1 MLHQVTRADGAI
13 VAVTAGG
20 RSPAPGVAHAL
31 VARPKQSVHIVSLG
45 CVLVETFVIRMWL
58 PDRPGALGQ
67 VASRIGAVRGD
78 VVGIDILE
86 RDGGQ
91 AVDEL
96 VVELPDGALVD
107 LLVAEVRQ
115 VDGVAVEEVRP
126 VADALHDPRLDALEA
141 AAQLVG
147 ADDIES
153 LLSAV
158 ITHARRVVG
167 AKWVA
172 VVDIDGRGDGVLA
185 ADEEAPSP
193 AWLEAFLAGSRAA
206 EGVTRGRGSQRSDVI
221 WTPMPSSGLALVLG
235 REGMPYRSRE
245 RRQVAALAR
254 VVDTRL
260 RELHRFRSR
269 ARHPSR

>member
-1 MLHQVTRADGAI
+1 M
-13 VAVTAGG
+13 
-20 RSPAPGVAHAL
+20 
-31 VARPKQSVHIVSLG
+31 
-45 CVLVETFVIRMWL
+45 ETFVIRIWL

-96 VVELPDGALVD
+96 VVELPDGSLVD
-107 LLVAEVRQ
+107 LLVNEVRQ

-126 VADALHDPRLDALEA
+126 VADALHDPRLDALDA

-147 ADDIES
+147 ATEVDG
-153 LLSAV
+153 LLSSV
-158 ITHARRVVG
+158 VLHARRVIG
-167 AKWVA
+167 ARWVA
-172 VVDIDGRGDGVLA
+172 VVDIAGRGDGVLA
-185 ADEEAPSP
+185 ADDGAPGA
-193 AWLEAFLAGSRAA
+193 AWLEAFVSGSRAA
-206 EGVTRGRGSQRSDVI
+206 ESLTRGGGAARSDVV
-221 WTPMPSSGLALVLG
+221 WAPLPGSGLALVLG
-235 REGMPYRSRE
+235 RDGMPYRARE

-260 RELHRFRSR
+260 RELHRARSR
-269 ARHPSR
+269 ARHPSC

>member
-1 MLHQVTRADGAI
+1 VRG
-13 VAVTAGG
+13 
-20 RSPAPGVAHAL
+20 
-31 VARPKQSVHIVSLG
+31 
-45 CVLVETFVIRMWL
+45 VETFVIRMWL

-96 VVELPDGALVD
+96 VVELPDDTLVD

-147 ADDIES
+147 ANDVDS
-153 LLSAV
+153 LLSSV
-158 ITHARRVVG
+158 VVHARRVVG
-167 AKWVA
+167 ATWVA

-185 ADEEAPSP
+185 ADEAAPSA
-193 AWLEAFLAGSRAA
+193 AWLEAYLAGSRAA
-206 EGVTRGRGSQRSDVI
+206 EGAHRSSAVTTSSDVV
-221 WTPMPSSGLALVLG
+221 WAPLPGSGLALVLG
-235 REGMPYRSRE
+235 RDGMPYRARE

-260 RELHRFRSR
+260 RELHRVRSR
-269 ARHPSR
+269 ARHPSC

>member
-1 MLHQVTRADGAI
+1 M
-13 VAVTAGG
+13 
-20 RSPAPGVAHAL
+20 
-31 VARPKQSVHIVSLG
+31 
-45 CVLVETFVIRMWL
+45 IRMWL

-91 AVDEL
+91 AIDEL
-96 VVELPDGALVD
+96 VVELPDGTLVD
-107 LLVAEVRQ
+107 LLVNEVRQ

-147 ADDIES
+147 ADDIED

-158 ITHARRVVG
+158 VTHARRVVG
-167 AKWVA
+167 ATWVA
-172 VVDIDGRGDGVLA
+172 VVDIDERGDGVLV
-185 ADEEAPSP
+185 ADDNAPNA

-206 EGVTRGRGSQRSDVI
+206 EGVNQGRGSQRSDVI
-221 WTPMPSSGLALVLG
+221 WTPMAHSGLALVMG
-235 REGMPYRSRE
+235 RQGMPYRSRE

-260 RELHRFRSR
+260 RELHRARSR

>member
-1 MLHQVTRADGAI
+1 VPTY
-13 VAVTAGG
+13 
-20 RSPAPGVAHAL
+20 
-31 VARPKQSVHIVSLG
+31 
-45 CVLVETFVIRMWL
+45 VIRIWL

-86 RDGGQ
+86 RENGQ

-96 VVELPDGALVD
+96 VVELPSARVID

-115 VDGVAVEEVRP
+115 VDGVAVEEVRL
-126 VADALHDPRLDALEA
+126 VADARHDPRLDALEA

-147 ADDIES
+147 ADDVDE
-153 LLSAV
+153 LLEAIV
-158 ITHARRVVG
+158 GHAGRVVG
-167 AKWVA
+167 AAWVA
-172 VVDIDGRGDGVLA
+172 VADLEGRGGGTLVASD
-185 ADEEAPSP
+185 DAPSG

-206 EGVTRGRGSQRSDVI
+206 AGAGGGRAPGSGAGDIVWAPLPR
-221 WTPMPSSGLALVLG
+221 SGLALVLG
-235 REGMPYRSRE
+235 RQGMPYRARE

-260 RELHRFRSR
+260 RELRRVRSR

>member
-1 MLHQVTRADGAI
+1 VPV
-13 VAVTAGG
+13 VA
-20 RSPAPGVAHAL
+20 S
-31 VARPKQSVHIVSLG
+31 
-45 CVLVETFVIRMWL
+45 FVIRVWL

-96 VVELPDGALVD
+96 VVELPDDELVD

-147 ADDIES
+147 ADTVDD

-158 ITHARRVVG
+158 VVHARRVVG
-167 AKWVA
+167 ASWVA
-172 VVDIDGRGDGVLA
+172 VVSLDEGQDRLVTD
-185 ADEEAPSP
+185 ADAPNR
-193 AWLEAFLAGSRAA
+193 AWLQAFLAGSRAA
-206 EGVTRGRGSQRSDVI
+206 QGGADVQGEVEVERDVDVGEGDRAGAAGAAGAGAEVAVTGPTDVI
-221 WTPMPSSGLALVLG
+221 WAPLPSSGLALVLG
-235 REGMPYRSRE
+235 RERMPYRARE

-260 RELHRFRSR
+260 RELERLAPRS
-269 ARHPSR
+269 RHPSR

>member
-1 MLHQVTRADGAI
+1 
-13 VAVTAGG
+13 
-20 RSPAPGVAHAL
+20 
-31 VARPKQSVHIVSLG
+31 VH
-45 CVLVETFVIRMWL
+45 TFVIRMWL

-86 RDGGQ
+86 RENGQ

-96 VVELPDGALVD
+96 VVELAAPELVD

-126 VADALHDPRLDALEA
+126 VADARHDPRLDALEA

-147 ADDIES
+147 ADDVDE
-153 LLSAV
+153 LLEAIV
-158 ITHARRVVG
+158 GHAGRVVG
-167 AKWVA
+167 ATWVA
-172 VVDIDGRGDGVLA
+172 VADLEGRGDGTLVA
-185 ADEEAPSP
+185 SEDAPSGS
-193 AWLEAFLAGSRAA
+193 WLEAFLAGSRAA
-206 EGVTRGRGSQRSDVI
+206 EGAGGGRGRGSGAGDIV
-221 WTPMPSSGLALVLG
+221 WAPLPHSGLALVLG
-235 REGMPYRSRE
+235 RQGMPYRARE

-260 RELHRFRSR
+260 RELSGARSR

>member
-1 MLHQVTRADGAI
+1 M
-13 VAVTAGG
+13 
-20 RSPAPGVAHAL
+20 P
-31 VARPKQSVHIVSLG
+31 
-45 CVLVETFVIRMWL
+45 TFVIRMWL

-86 RDGGQ
+86 RENGQ

-96 VVELPDGALVD
+96 VVELPAAGLVD

-126 VADALHDPRLDALEA
+126 VADARHDPRLDALEA

-147 ADDIES
+147 ADGIDE
-153 LLSAV
+153 LLDAV
-158 ITHARRVVG
+158 VGHAGRVVG
-167 AKWVA
+167 AAWVA
-172 VVDIDGRGDGVLA
+172 VTDLEGQSA
-185 ADEEAPSP
+185 AEHTLVASDDAPNR

-206 EGVTRGRGSQRSDVI
+206 ERAGGRAGRKGRGSRAGDVVCA
-221 WTPMPSSGLALVLG
+221 PLPQSGLALVLG
-235 REGMPYRSRE
+235 REGMPYRARE

-260 RELHRFRSR
+260 RELRRTRSR
-269 ARHPSR
+269 THHPSR

>member
-1 MLHQVTRADGAI
+1 MPTGLRDVGHAGAGDSSSSRR
-13 VAVTAGG
+13 VAETAGSRG
-20 RSPAPGVAHAL
+20 AHRVRA
-31 VARPKQSVHIVSLG
+31 VP
-45 CVLVETFVIRMWL
+45 TFVIRMWL
-58 PDRPGALGQ
+58 PDRPGALGR

-86 RDGGQ
+86 RENGQ

-96 VVELPDGALVD
+96 VVELPTAGLVD

-126 VADALHDPRLDALEA
+126 VADARHDPRLDALEA

-147 ADDIES
+147 ADDVDE
-153 LLSAV
+153 LLEAV
-158 ITHARRVVG
+158 VCHAGRVVG
-167 AKWVA
+167 AAWVA
-172 VVDIDGRGDGVLA
+172 VTDLEGRGEGRVVATD
-185 ADEEAPSP
+185 DAPSSG
-193 AWLEAFLAGSRAA
+193 WLEAFLAGTRAA
-206 EGVTRGRGSQRSDVI
+206 EGIGGRRARGSGAADVV
-221 WTPMPSSGLALVLG
+221 WAPLPRSGLALVLG
-235 REGMPYRSRE
+235 REGMPYRARE

-260 RELHRFRSR
+260 GELRRARSR

>member
-1 MLHQVTRADGAI
+1 MG
-13 VAVTAGG
+13 
-20 RSPAPGVAHAL
+20 
-31 VARPKQSVHIVSLG
+31 
-45 CVLVETFVIRMWL
+45 VETFVIRMWL

-147 ADDIES
+147 ADDVEE
-153 LLSAV
+153 LLAAV
-158 ITHARRVVG
+158 VVHARRVVG

-172 VVDIDGRGDGVLA
+172 VVDIDGRGDGVLV
-185 ADEEAPSP
+185 ADDDAPTP
-193 AWLEAFLAGSRAA
+193 AWIEAFLAGSRAS
-206 EGVTRGRGSQRSDVI
+206 EGVTRGRGAHRSDVI
-221 WTPMPSSGLALVLG
+221 WAPMASSGLALVLG

-260 RELHRFRSR
+260 RELHRSRSK